1 MRLIDANRLF
11 DSIQRIKGQFIA
23 GVGEVVNTIDIFEQI
38 KDAPIVDAI
47 EVVRCKD
54 CKHWHREIYNGIEYV
69 NFNSCDLKHYGDGHN
84 FYCADG
90 ERREP

>member
-1 MRLIDANRLF
+1 MRLIDADALETHEQLEPMGN
-11 DSIQRIKGQFIA
+11 GQYEY
-23 GVGEVVNTIDIFEQI
+23 VEVVYKDDID
-38 KDAPIVDAI
+38 DAPTVDAI

-54 CKHWHREIYNGIEYV
+54 CRHWHREIYNGIEYF